1 MLHASK
7 PNLID
12 AMNILLKVWKRPDKY
27 CTEDGIKRCWL
38 RANCLPTDMQA
49 QIQTEVEPSKDH
61 IAQYRLPDME
71 LNALCSSMLALRAS
85 VEKLPTVPPA
95 LNESYSDCRSS
106 SVPQNDLRE
115 MMELWCSVEDL
126 PEVINQELEE
136 AIEELEQLAV
146 DSDEDMDLGAEDAVN
161 ADARTVTSTCSLGE
175 TALSL
180 LSPEEMNNFI
190 SLLEKVRKDSFVSKE
205 SRRLAFSLETQIHA
219 DRLKR
224 RAHQTS
230 LRSYFDTR

>member
-1 MLHASK
+1 
-7 PNLID
+7 
-12 AMNILLKVWKRPDKY
+12 
-27 CTEDGIKRCWL
+27 
-38 RANCLPTDMQA
+38 
-49 QIQTEVEPSKDH
+49 
-61 IAQYRLPDME
+61 
-71 LNALCSSMLALRAS
+71 MLALRAS

-136 AIEELEQLAV
+136 AIEELEQFAV

-161 ADARTVTSTCSLGE
+161 ADARTVTSTSSLGE

-224 RAHQTS
+224 CAHQTS